1 MPRPARTQIKA
12 MAAHAVV
19 EVLRARGVRYLF
31 GLLGTTE
38 AALLEVLREQEEV
51 RYVLTLHEG
60 VAVAMADGYAR
71 ASGTPGVVNLHTTV
85 GTLAGLSLLYN
96 AWRDRV
102 PVVVLACHK
111 DTRIL
116 GRAGFTTLPDTTAL
130 VRPMAKWA
138 HQTLTPEQVG
148 EDVERAFQQALAP
161 PQGPAYLLL
170 PENLLAHPTRAVPP
184 HPAPRPLAPRA
195 HPQAI
200 SEIAAQLIR
209 AERPVLVAGSGIGR
223 AGGMEVVRRLAEV
236 VGLAV
241 VWEPRRTLL
250 EIPYPPEDPHFVG
263 IYDPMHP
270 GVREADVL
278 LVLGAVLF
286 VEFSPPPAPEVPPQ
300 ACLIHV
306 HPDAAELG
314 RLYAP
319 ALAVQADPAL
329 LAHDLLAAVEARR
342 DELEARL
349 AERRAW
355 GADLRSRWE
364 AQRLERW
371 KREYEAV
378 PLSAYRVGVE
388 LGKVL
393 PADAVVV
400 EEAVRS
406 SAGFLEGFPVRV
418 GGVLRT
424 SGGSLGWGVPAAMGV
439 QVALPDRTVVAV
451 VGDGCLHFTPQAL
464 WTGARQRLPVLVVVL
479 NNRKYLAVEAGVQRL
494 RGSTELPPGTPGID
508 LSGIDH
514 VTVAQGY
521 GAGGIR
527 VEHPSALGDA
537 LREGLRK
544 AREEGRPYVVDVPV
558 RDEPGS

>member
-1 MPRPARTQIKA
+1 MSSPEGAEIQA
-12 MAAHAVV
+12 MAVHAVV

-31 GLLGTTE
+31 GLPGTTE

-71 ASGTPGVVNLHTTV
+71 ASGGPGVVNLHTTV

-138 HQTLTPEQVG
+138 HQTLNVEQVG

-184 HPAPRPLAPRA
+184 RPAPRPLAPRA
-195 HPQAI
+195 HPQAV

-223 AGGMEVVRRLAEV
+223 AGGVEVVRRLAGIA
-236 VGLAV
+236 GLAV

-250 EIPYPPEDPHFVG
+250 EIPYPPDDPHFVG

-314 RLYAP
+314 RLYPP
-319 ALAVQADPAL
+319 ALAIQADPAL
-329 LAHDLLAAVEARR
+329 LAQDLLAAVEARR
-342 DELEARL
+342 DELEVRL
-349 AERRAW
+349 VERRAW
-355 GADLRSRWE
+355 VGDLRARWE
-364 AQRLERW
+364 AQRSERW
-371 KREYEAV
+371 KREYAAV

-393 PADAVVV
+393 PVDAVVV

-406 SAGFLEGFPVRV
+406 SPGFLEGFPVRV

-439 QVALPDRTVVAV
+439 QMALPDRPVAAV

-464 WTGARQRLPVLVVVL
+464 WTGVRQRLPVLVVVL

-494 RGSTELPPGTPGID
+494 RGSTELPLGTPGID

-527 VEHPSALGDA
+527 VEDPDALGDA
-537 LREGLRK
+537 LREGLRR